1 MTKTKILLADDHEI
15 VRMGLSALLSAKPDF
30 EVVGEAGNGEEA
42 VTLARELRPDVVV
55 MDIQMPRMD
64 GVAATAAIRESLP
77 SVKILVLTTFG
88 TSQQIAAVLSAGASG
103 AILKSAANTEL
114 VAAIRE
120 VAAGRRCVSAEIEQL
135 LADDPPVSDLSARQ
149 LEILDYIT
157 RGLTNTEIARQ
168 LDISTESVKTHVA
181 KLFEKIGAG
190 SRAEAAAIAIRKSLL
205 KV

>member
-15 VRMGLSALLSAKPDF
+15 VRMGLAALLSAKPDF

-88 TSQQIAAVLSAGASG
+88 TSQQIAAVLAAGASG

-120 VAAGRRCVSAEIEQL
+120 VAAARRCVSAEIEQL

-149 LEILDYIT
+149 FEILDYIT